1 MKVVEEFP
9 FIEKVHKKEIKNF
22 YNINTVDE
30 YEDLIKK
37 KEI

>member
-1 MKVVEEFP
+1 
-9 FIEKVHKKEIKNF
+9 NF